1 MLRAKELTVQAT
13 AILAQLAES
22 GGTPES
28 HIYIQLGMNLRDYE
42 LVRGVLQGCGFIAIT
57 GNFVELT
64 EAGQKAGDE
73 VNARLAK

>member
-1 MLRAKELTVQAT
+1 MLQARELKVQAL
-13 AILAQLAES
+13 AVLAQLAES

-28 HIYIQLGMNLRDYE
+28 HIYIQLGMNLRDYG
-42 LVRGVLQGCGFIAIT
+42 LIRDVLQGCGFIGIS

-73 VNARLAK
+73 INASLAK

>member
-28 HIYIQLGMNLRDYE
+28 HIYIQLGMNLQDYG
-42 LVRGVLQGCGFIAIT
+42 LIRNVLQGCGFIRIT
-57 GNFVELT
+57 GNFVSLT
-64 EAGQKAGDE
+64 ESGQKAGGE
-73 VNARLAK
+73 INAKLSK